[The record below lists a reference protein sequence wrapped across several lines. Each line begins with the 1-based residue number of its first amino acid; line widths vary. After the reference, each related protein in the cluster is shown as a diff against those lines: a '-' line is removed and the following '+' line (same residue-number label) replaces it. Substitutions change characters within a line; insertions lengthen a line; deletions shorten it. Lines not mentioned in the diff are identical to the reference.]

1 MVKRLLSDAD
11 REKIEGAI
19 RQLEQRSALEVVVAV
34 VGRST
39 DYWQWRVVLAVSWG
53 LASACA
59 MLRFFP
65 GFNPLWAVLTEVPV
79 AGLAYLAFGL
89 APLHRLLIPRVY
101 SARAVQERA
110 FQLFAERGLS
120 HTRDRTGLLLLVSA
134 LERRVVIL
142 GDSGLHAQVG
152 EQGWQRHVAL
162 LVQRIREGQTVKGVL
177 EVLAEIETSAGSMFP
192 QREHD
197 TNELPDAVIEG

>member
-1 MVKRLLSDAD
+1 
-11 REKIEGAI
+11 
-19 RQLEQRSALEVVVAV
+19 
-34 VGRST
+34 
-39 DYWQWRVVLAVSWG
+39 
-53 LASACA
+53 
-59 MLRFFP
+59 
-65 GFNPLWAVLTEVPV
+65 
-79 AGLAYLAFGL
+79 
-89 APLHRLLIPRVY
+89 
-101 SARAVQERA
+101 
-110 FQLFAERGLS
+110 
-120 HTRDRTGLLLLVSA
+120 
-134 LERRVVIL
+134 VVIL